1 MVDGVAAVHDLN
13 KKLLYMENV
22 YKDYGKKRVLDNIDL
37 SVESGEFCT
46 LVGPSGCGKSTLFR
60 LILGE
65 ERPTSGEIL
74 IDGIPVGYPD
84 KTRGI
89 VYQKYSLYPN
99 LRVVENILLG
109 PKLASGAVRWL
120 AKKNIF
126 EQEARQILAEVKL
139 ADHGDKYPHEL
150 SGGMQ
155 QRVAIARAMVHRP
168 SVIIADEPTGNLD
181 PANTDEIIGL
191 LQKINELGTTT
202 LLATHNR
209 EVIDRLKRRVISIK
223 EGKVVKDDEKGN
235 YIL

>member
-1 MVDGVAAVHDLN
+1 MTA
-13 KKLLYMENV
+13 YENV
-22 YKDYGKKRVLDNIDL
+22 AFALEVAGRQEEEIRELVPQMLD
-37 SVESGEFCT
+37 
-46 LVGPSGCGKSTLFR
+46 LVGLF
-60 LILGE
+60 
-65 ERPTSGEIL
+65 
-74 IDGIPVGYPD
+74 D
-84 KTRGI
+84 K
-89 VYQKYSLYPN
+89 QH
-99 LRVVENILLG
+99 LL
-109 PKLASGAVRWL
+109 PR
-120 AKKNIF
+120 
-126 EQEARQILAEVKL
+126 
-139 ADHGDKYPHEL
+139 EL

>member
-1 MVDGVAAVHDLN
+1 MIAFH
-13 KKLLYMENV
+13 NV
-22 YKDYGKKRVLDNIDL
+22 SKFYNGHPVLEEVNFKIAP
-37 SVESGEFCT
+37 GEFIS
-46 LVGPSGCGKSTLFR
+46 LVGPSGAGKSTIIKL
-60 LILGE
+60 LIAE
-65 ERPTSGEIL
+65 ERPTKGRIL
-74 IDGIPVGYPD
+74 FGPHEVNKLKSKELP
-84 KTRGI
+84 RLRREAGI
-89 VYQKYSLYPN
+89 VFQDFKLLPTMTAY
-99 LRVVENILLG
+99 ENVAFALEVAGRQEEEIRELVPQMLDLVGLFDKQHLL
-109 PKLASGAVRWL
+109 PR
-120 AKKNIF
+120 
-126 EQEARQILAEVKL
+126 
-139 ADHGDKYPHEL
+139 EL